1 MRRKYV
7 ARTFGMPQEFF
18 LDIAKTGQVTDERKE
33 AFSDWMR
40 GLSLIDREVMR
51 HMTEAAKTLRR
62 AKPGRLGNKAEN
74 IGKISRYRPE
84 PLSHA
89 GLKPKKIK
97 VPTAPLKE
105 RLSKWREVALL
116 TVLSEVCFRTAGY
129 YRCRNFL
136 RKTNCLG
143 FTDEAGLNLGARW
156 WSTVYNTGIWKHA
169 QNRDF
174 ILSANFT
181 GDMSEDYALLFD
193 LEVLVP
199 KDAYLDRAI
208 RGRYS
213 PVGEDTPAGGYERY
227 FRREARIMAKLTNEK
242 GKEFIGIAKSKHGAI
257 KKARVQLN
265 EALVA
270 RMEGQ
275 KSTVQGGF
283 L

>member
-18 LDIAKTGQVTDERKE
+18 LDIARTGQVTDERKE
-33 AFSDWMR
+33 AFLDWVR
-40 GLSLIDREVMR
+40 GLSLIDREVVR
-51 HMTEAAKTLRR
+51 RMTEAAKAVRELR
-62 AKPGRLGNKAEN
+62 PGRLANNAEN
-74 IGKISRYRPE
+74 VGKMPRHRLE
-84 PLSHA
+84 PLSHVE
-89 GLKPKKIK
+89 LTPKKLK

-105 RLSKWREVALL
+105 RLSDRRKAALA

-129 YRCRNFL
+129 YRCKTFL
-136 RKTNCLG
+136 RQTHCLG
-143 FTDEAGLNLGARW
+143 FTDEAGLNLGTRW

-169 QNRDF
+169 PNREF

-199 KDAYLDRAI
+199 RDSRLERYYRA
-208 RGRYS
+208 R
-213 PVGEDTPAGGYERY
+213 EDTPAAAYERN
-227 FRREARIMAKLTNEK
+227 FRREARIMAKLTNDK

-257 KKARVQLN
+257 KKARAQLN
-265 EALVA
+265 KALVA

-275 KSTVQGGF
+275 KNTVQGGF